1 VGEKSE
7 MKATVVIPTKNRPT
21 GLLRALS
28 SVKPSEALSVIVV
41 DDGCDIPAAE
51 LLVEFSHPYVKAILN
66 RGASGPAGARNFGVS
81 MAETEIVFFLDDDDQ
96 MIAGYIDDVLAA
108 LEGEASTADFG
119 FSSMLSGDRV
129 KGLHGPTGLF
139 GPQTPLAK
147 RLGGL
152 GMGFWIKRNCFLDA
166 GGIDETLRVNEDT
179 EFCIRLAKQ
188 GRTGWFSAGPGVEIR
203 PEGSDVAND
212 MASITTS
219 SRAAERKV
227 AFEVILER
235 HGDFLAAFPKEHLS
249 FVRRA
254 VKYNARSGNFW
265 GALRLAKAHKVS
277 GHRIWLDAISGA
289 LSRGRA

>member
-1 VGEKSE
+1 
-7 MKATVVIPTKNRPT
+7 
-21 GLLRALS
+21 LLRAVS

-41 DDGCDIPAAE
+41 DDGSDIPAAE
-51 LLVEFSHPYVKAILN
+51 VLIKLSNPYVKVVLN
-66 RGASGPAGARNFGVS
+66 NGVSGPAGARNFGVS
-81 MAETEIVFFLDDDDQ
+81 MVESEIVFFLDDDDQ
-96 MIAGYIDDVLAA
+96 MIAGYIDDVLEA
-108 LEGEASTADFG
+108 LKGEASSAEFG
-119 FSSMLSGDRV
+119 FSSMRVGDRV
-129 KGLHGPTGLF
+129 KGVHGPTGLL

-152 GMGFWIKRNCFLDA
+152 GMGFWIRRNCFLEA
-166 GGIDETLRVNEDT
+166 GGIDETLRINEDT

-188 GRTGWFSAGPGVEIR
+188 GRTGWFSAAPGVEIR
-203 PEGSDVAND
+203 PEGRNVAND

-219 SRAAERKV
+219 SRAAERKI

-235 HGDFLAAFPKEHLS
+235 HGDFLANFPKEHLS

-277 GHRIWLDAISGA
+277 GHRIWLDAVSGA